1 MHKLLL
7 SMAAAALLATPA
19 FAMKPPREESPAPR
33 ENLEAFGSGSS
44 DDELDRAIAAAEA
57 HPLGSL
63 ENPVRVAG
71 PDGENAYLARL
82 RCTDR
87 SVPKI
92 VAKAPGGPDAYGSM
106 ADMVSLDCGVAAPG
120 KRTLAIDIYH
130 EEHIEKR
137 PPAGFTN

>member
-1 MHKLLL
+1 MHKFLPFASAVALL
-7 SMAAAALLATPA
+7 SAPAL
-19 FAMKPPREESPAPR
+19 AMKPPRAESPAPR

-44 DDELDRAIAAAEA
+44 DDELNRAIAAAQA

-63 ENPVRVAG
+63 ENPIRVAG

-82 RCTDR
+82 RCADG

-106 ADMVSLDCGVAAPG
+106 VDMVSLDCGVASPG
-120 KRTLAIDIYH
+120 KRTLAIDVYH
-130 EEHIEKR
+130 EENVERR